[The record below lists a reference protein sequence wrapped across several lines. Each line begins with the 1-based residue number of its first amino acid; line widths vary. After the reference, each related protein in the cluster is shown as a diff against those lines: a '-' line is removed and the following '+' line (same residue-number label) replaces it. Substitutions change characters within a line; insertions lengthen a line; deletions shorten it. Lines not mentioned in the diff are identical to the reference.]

1 MVTTT
6 LLIIF
11 TYNKPNKKM
20 LIVEVRHGKI
30 EKALKMMRRKTI
42 KTKLLPTLRKNRNY
56 IKKSQRRREE
66 MQKAKYLQRKSD
78 QED

>member
-1 MVTTT
+1 
-6 LLIIF
+6 
-11 TYNKPNKKM
+11 M
-20 LIVEVRHGKI
+20 LRVEVRHGKI

-56 IKKSQRRREE
+56 IKKSEKRRVEI
-66 MQKAKYLQRKSD
+66 QKAKYKQWKSE